1 MKKKPEVAAFNMPLA
16 DMLLMAETKL
26 AFARRDQEAFAAR
39 GVKAEHLTEI
49 EDQLKAISK
58 LPSDEELEQEVRGL
72 EQKKNDLRA
81 STTTLIQT
89 ALGKVNQVHHDESAE
104 YRAFGARK
112 LYDVGDPGFAMLC
125 DQVSRVGQRELVDG
139 EPEELEAYEAVGL
152 TPAEFIAIGSEGDE
166 FRRLMVDIRI
176 ATAEREVGT
185 QKRLRLA
192 NPVYRAL
199 AQVSETGKSIFVSTD
214 EARYNDYV
222 IYDPEPDAAPAKPA
236 MDAARESSGDHG
248 MGAASGARSGMSG
261 SGGTDDAANDSGTL
275 SGRSS
280 HMTDNTS
287 TDTGGRTGG
296 MASRGSG
303 EGDPYTGAPT
313 GL

>member
-1 MKKKPEVAAFNMPLA
+1 MKKKPEEPSFHLPLA
-16 DMLLMAETKL
+16 EMLLMAETKL
-26 AFARRDQEAFAAR
+26 AFARRDQDAFAAR
-39 GVKAEHLTEI
+39 GVTAEHITQI
-49 EDQLKAISK
+49 EDQINAISK
-58 LPSDEELEQEVRGL
+58 LPSDEELEQNVHGL

-81 STTTLIQT
+81 ATTTLIQT

-139 EPEELEAYEAVGL
+139 EPDELEAYAAAGL
-152 TPAEFIAIGSEGDE
+152 TPAEFIAIGAEGDE

-192 NPVYRAL
+192 NPAYQAL
-199 AQVSETGKSIFVSTD
+199 AKLSETGKAIFVSTD

-222 IYDPEPDAAPAKPA
+222 IYDPAPAAEDQPA
-236 MDAARESSGDHG
+236 GTAL
-248 MGAASGARSGMSG
+248 ASGGAE
-261 SGGTDDAANDSGTL
+261 
-275 SGRSS
+275 GRTS
-280 HMTDNTS
+280 HMTDGTS
-287 TDTGGRTGG
+287 TDTGSGGSGGMG

-303 EGDPYTGAPT
+303 GDNPYTGAPA
-313 GL
+313 GM